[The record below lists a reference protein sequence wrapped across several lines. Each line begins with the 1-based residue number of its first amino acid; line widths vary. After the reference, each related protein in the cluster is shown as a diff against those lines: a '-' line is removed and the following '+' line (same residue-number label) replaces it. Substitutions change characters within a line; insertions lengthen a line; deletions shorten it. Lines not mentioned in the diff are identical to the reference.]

1 MAIKPENSRDWTD
14 AELFACVVAYRDLQM
29 EEQAGVRVNKTEKRN
44 SVLRDALSSRSAGAY
59 EFRMANISAVLE
71 ELGLQTLNGYLP
83 RGNVGAK
90 VAAKIIPMINLVWQR
105 QNSPELPTADRED
118 LETRVLSARQK
129 IKRNPATPPP
139 TNLLSGTRIQSI
151 TARFIRDPNVIAW
164 VLVMAA
170 GVCEACDELAPFVRD
185 DGEPYLEVHHVRPL
199 AEGGPDSADNTIAVC
214 PTCHRRLHYGSDK
227 EPLRGGIL
235 KKIARLKNYP
245 KVDNKFLKKEADAR
259 SWG

>member
-1 MAIKPENSRDWTD
+1 MAVNPENGRDWTD

-44 SVLRDALSSRSAGAY
+44 SVLRGALSSRSAGAY

-71 ELGLQTLNGYLP
+71 ELGLPTLNGYLS

-90 VAAKIIPMINLVWQR
+90 VVAKIVPMINLVWQR
-105 QNSPELPTADRED
+105 QNMPELPTADRED

-129 IKRNPATPPP
+129 FKGNLATPPP
-139 TNLLSGTRIQSI
+139 IGFLSATRIQST

-170 GVCEACDELAPFVRD
+170 GVCEVCEEPAPFVRD

-199 AEGGPDSADNTIAVC
+199 AEGGPDSADNAIAVC
-214 PTCHRRLHYGSDK
+214 PTCHRRFHHGSDK
-227 EPLRGGIL
+227 DTFRGGAL
-235 KKIARLKNYP
+235 RKISRLKNHP
-245 KVDNKFLKKEADAR
+245 KVDIR
-259 SWG
+259 P